1 MEVNRRLN
9 KFQFNE
15 AVKVI
20 YDFTWSDYCDWMIEI
35 SKISFYGE
43 DIKRKKCFQVVSVS
57 VLKQILCLLHP
68 FAPFITE
75 ELWHQFCDEGEGDII
90 LEKWP
95 DCNKNE
101 VDEDAQ
107 QMMDILKEIITSVRS
122 VRNRM
127 GVPPSKKA
135 DLIVRTENEELFENY
150 QHIIQS
156 LGSINNITIGSSI
169 QKPPHSAT
177 IVVREME
184 IFIPL
189 EGLIDIDLERTRLER
204 RKKELTGHY
213 ESALKTINSKSFLE
227 KAPGSVVEN

>member
-1 MEVNRRLN
+1 
-9 KFQFNE
+9 
-15 AVKVI
+15 
-20 YDFTWSDYCDWMIEI
+20 
-35 SKISFYGE
+35 
-43 DIKRKKCFQVVSVS
+43 
-57 VLKQILCLLHP
+57 
-68 FAPFITE
+68 
-75 ELWHQFCDEGEGDII
+75 
-90 LEKWP
+90 
-95 DCNKNE
+95 
-101 VDEDAQ
+101 
-107 QMMDILKEIITSVRS
+107 
-122 VRNRM
+122 M

-189 EGLIDIDLERTRLER
+189 EGLIDIDLERTRLVR

-213 ESALKTINSKSFLE
+213 ESALKTINSKLFLE
-227 KAPGSVVEN
+227 KAPVSVVENKKKKLTEMNSELEKLVSNLEMLN